1 MTVQTLH
8 PDHTVIL
15 ACTSLLLH
23 VEAAQ
28 TRMGTHFPV
37 VELD

>member
-1 MTVQTLH
+1 MTLQASH

-23 VEAAQ
+23 ADDPPME
-28 TRMGTHFPV
+28 T
-37 VELD
+37 